1 MSASA
6 PPLAGREAELLMLE
20 RVLEGTGAG
29 RSRAVGITGEAGIGK
44 SRLLGELGR
53 RAAERGH
60 LVVAGRAAELE
71 RDVPF
76 ALWVEAFDD
85 HVARVWGEAL
95 GGLGDERLADLAVAL
110 PAVRRVAGVEPAVT
124 GERHRVARAVRG
136 LLELLAAVR
145 PVTVLLD
152 DVHWGDPASLEV
164 IRLLLHRR
172 PEGAVLLALAAR
184 KGRAPAVEDALDG
197 AARDDG
203 ADVLEV
209 GALSREAVDALLG
222 PSVGPAARAR
232 LFRESSGNPFFLQA
246 LRSAGS
252 AAAGA
257 RAAPGA
263 AGVPR
268 AVAVALDGEVSRLE
282 AEPRLL
288 VRGGAVAGDP
298 FEFSIAAAAAGMGQE
313 EALTALDVVLAA
325 DLVRP
330 TDQPWRF
337 GFRHP
342 LVRRAVYEAAGSGWK
357 LGAHARAAEALAA
370 RGATATERAHHVAR
384 AAQPGDMAAVELL
397 ALAGEQTALAA
408 PATAAGLYGA
418 ALRLLPESPE
428 HDGQRLALLRTQ
440 GLALA
445 AAGRAVEARDVLRQL
460 LGMIPAEAAAERVAV
475 AVVLGE
481 LLALWTNAAQEARR
495 LLEAE
500 RAALGDD
507 EPGLSAALTLV
518 LARERAVHGDHAGAE
533 VLADEAQVLAGVAGD
548 PALEA
553 EAAATAADEAHCRL
567 RGDDAKE
574 LAAVDLK
581 IARAGALVDA
591 LDDKRAAERLQG
603 LFWLAVARVF
613 TGSFQLARAAAERGL
628 RVARRTGQGLY
639 APAFVLVRGWVDAE
653 LGRLDAAEADA
664 DEALESALLSGNPQV
679 AYWSSIV
686 LSRTALVRGRL
697 EAALDHGQAA
707 WERIGTIEYS
717 QAGYTVA
724 DARLAAGDQKGALA
738 ALEAF
743 GWVQPALWTL
753 DRLKAAEI
761 AVRVLLALGRVE
773 EAEAWAQR
781 APAEG
786 GGRRAGVFG
795 AIIAHAQAGVLL
807 AQDLAAQAAEAALAG
822 AAAADQG
829 EAPLWAG
836 RCRTLAGGA
845 LAADGRVEDA
855 RLELRRAAAEL
866 EARGAWGYRDDALR
880 GLRRL
885 GERPRPATASAPGQA
900 DGQGRLSALTPR
912 EREVAALVA
921 DGQTNAQIALRLH
934 LSESTVEKHVSRVLA
949 KLGQSSRA
957 GVVRLLAHERAPQ
970 A

>member
-6 PPLAGREAELLMLE
+6 PPLVGREAQLLVLE
-20 RVLEGTGAG
+20 RVFEETGAG
-29 RSRAVGITGEAGIGK
+29 RSRAVGITGEPGIGK
-44 SRLLGELGR
+44 SRLLGEVGR

-76 ALWVEAFDD
+76 ALWVEALDD
-85 HVARVWGEAL
+85 QVVSVGGEAL
-95 GGLGDERLADLAVAL
+95 GGLGDQRLADLAVAL
-110 PAVRRVAGVEPAVT
+110 PAVGHVTGVEPAVT

-136 LLELLAAVR
+136 LLERLAAAR

-152 DVHWGDPASLEV
+152 DVHWSDPASLEV
-164 IRLLLHRR
+164 IRLLLHRL

-184 KGRAPAVEDALDG
+184 AGRAAAVEDALHA
-197 AARDDG
+197 AARHDG
-203 ADVLEV
+203 ADVLEL
-209 GALSREAVDALLG
+209 GPLSREAVDALLG
-222 PSVGPAARAR
+222 PSVGTAARKR
-232 LFRESSGNPFFLQA
+232 LFFDSGGNPFFLQA
-246 LRSAGS
+246 LRGVGS
-252 AAAGA
+252 AAHRA
-257 RAAPGA
+257 RAAPA
-263 AGVPR
+263 ATGVPR
-268 AVAVALDGEVSRLE
+268 AVVAALAGEISALE
-282 AEPRLL
+282 ASARLF
-288 VRGGAVAGDP
+288 VQGAAVAGDP
-298 FEFSIAAAAAGMGQE
+298 FESSIAAAAAGMGTD
-313 EALTALDVVLAA
+313 EALRALDAVLAA
-325 DLVRP
+325 DLFRP

-342 LVRRAVYEAAGSGWK
+342 LVRRAVYETAGGGWR
-357 LGAHARAAEALAA
+357 LAAHARAADALAA
-370 RGATATERAHHVAR
+370 RGATALERAHHVAR
-384 AAQPGDMAAVELL
+384 AAQPGDTVAVELL
-397 ALAGEQTALAA
+397 TLAGEQTALTA
-408 PATAAGLYGA
+408 PATAAGWYGA
-418 ALRLLPESPE
+418 ALRLLPETPE
-428 HDGQRLALLRTQ
+428 HDGRRLALLRAQ

-445 AAGRAVEARDVLRQL
+445 AAGRAIEARDVLRRVL
-460 LGMIPAEAAAERVAV
+460 PMIPADAAAERVAV
-475 AVVLGE
+475 AVVLGDLE
-481 LLALWTNAAQEARR
+481 ALWTNNAQEARR
-495 LLEAE
+495 LLETE
-500 RAALGDD
+500 RAALGDG

-518 LARERAVHGDHAGAE
+518 LARERAVHGDHAAAE
-533 VLADEAQVLAGVAGD
+533 ALADEAQASAGVAGD

-581 IARAGALVDA
+581 IAQAGALVAA
-591 LDDKRAAERLQG
+591 LDDERAAERLQG
-603 LFWLAVARVF
+603 LFWLAVALVF
-613 TGSFQLARAAAERGL
+613 TGSFQPARAAAERGL

-639 APAFVLVRGWVDAE
+639 APAFVLLRGWVDAE

-686 LSRTALVRGRL
+686 LSRTALTRGRL
-697 EAALDHGQAA
+697 DAALDHGQAA

-724 DARLAAGDQKGALA
+724 DARLAAGDPQGALA

-753 DRLKAAEI
+753 DRVKAAEI
-761 AVRVLLALGRVE
+761 AVRVLLAVGRME

-795 AIIAHAQAGVLL
+795 AITAHAHAGVML
-807 AQDLAAQAAEAALAG
+807 AQNLAPQAARIALDG

-829 EAPLWAG
+829 DAPLWAG
-836 RCRTLAGGA
+836 RCRTLAGEA
-845 LAADGRVEDA
+845 LAGDGRVADA
-855 RLELRRAAAEL
+855 RVELRRAAAEF
-866 EARGAWGYRDDALR
+866 EARGAWGYRDAALR
-880 GLRRL
+880 VLRRL
-885 GERPRPATASAPGQA
+885 GERPRPATRSAPGRRE
-900 DGQGRLSALTPR
+900 GHGRLGALTPR

-934 LSESTVEKHVSRVLA
+934 VSESTVEKHVSRVLA
-949 KLGQSSRA
+949 KLGLSSRA
-957 GVVRLLAHERAPQ
+957 GVVRLIAHEDAFL